1 MYRPTTTQKLQSAI
15 KDHLIQIQNVQ
26 ARRKGTNNTRTITPE
41 QFTENLDFLM
51 ESGIFS
57 DAVDIRYEFKD
68 NTVHFH
74 IGYMSQCDNSTDAQ
88 ADLSDGVTQDQ
99 IKEHFAVPLE

>member
-26 ARRKGTNNTRTITPE
+26 ARRKGTNDTRTITPE
-41 QFTENLDFLM
+41 QFTENLDVLM

-57 DAVDIRYEFKD
+57 DAVDIRYESKD

-88 ADLSDGVTQDQ
+88 ADLSDGVTQAQ

>member
-1 MYRPTTTQKLQSAI
+1 MYRPTTVQKFQSAI
-15 KDHLIQIQNVQ
+15 KDQLVQIQSVQ
-26 ARRKGTNNTRTITPE
+26 ARAKGTNDTRSITPE
-41 QFTENLDFLM
+41 QFVENLDFFV

-74 IGYMSQCDNSTDAQ
+74 IGYISQCDNSTDVQ
-88 ADLSDGVTQDQ
+88 VVLSDGVTPEQ
-99 IKEHFAVPLE
+99 IKEHFAVSLE

>member
-1 MYRPTTTQKLQSAI
+1 MYRPTTVQKLQSAI
-15 KDHLIQIQNVQ
+15 KNHLIQIQNVQ
-26 ARRKGTNNTRTITPE
+26 VRRKGSNDTRTITPE

-68 NTVHFH
+68 NTGAFRL
-74 IGYMSQCDNSTDAQ
+74 C
-88 ADLSDGVTQDQ
+88 
-99 IKEHFAVPLE
+99 K

>member
-1 MYRPTTTQKLQSAI
+1 MYRPTTAQKLQSAI
-15 KDHLIQIQNVQ
+15 KNHLIQIQSVQ
-26 ARRKGTNNTRTITPE
+26 TRRKGTNDTRTITPE

-57 DAVDIRYEFKD
+57 DAVDTRYEFKD

-74 IGYMSQCDNSTDAQ
+74 IGYMSQCDNSTDVQ
-88 ADLSDGVTQDQ
+88 AYLSDGVTPEQ
-99 IKEHFAVPLE
+99 IKEQLAIPLE